1 MPFANGFSL
10 LNKQQLSDVE
20 KRGRGF
26 FRVGIG
32 TIPSVSFGY
41 GGGCQIFGN
50 IGFGMLGGIES
61 PVSLAGRVSV
71 GARIGYFMAG
81 TSSFLAM
88 GNTFMYGMVFGKQT
102 GTEFYGDAA
111 FTLKN

>member
-1 MPFANGFSL
+1 
-10 LNKQQLSDVE
+10 
-20 KRGRGF
+20 
-26 FRVGIG
+26 
-32 TIPSVSFGY
+32 
-41 GGGCQIFGN
+41 
-50 IGFGMLGGIES
+50 MLGGIES